1 MRGKRSKSQLLKLS
15 MEANLHYQLSYR
27 LSAIDFLERPSLL
40 EKPQL
45 QSLDTFLPYFH
56 CYFCW
61 VSGYEDGYASY
72 RQ

>member
-27 LSAIDFLERPSLL
+27 LSALDFLETYLFIRKASVA
-40 EKPQL
+40 KFRYIFAIF
-45 QSLDTFLPYFH
+45 SFF
-56 CYFCW
+56 FCW

>member
-1 MRGKRSKSQLLKLS
+1 

-27 LSAIDFLERPSLL
+27 LSALDFLETYLFIRKASVA
-40 EKPQL
+40 KF
-45 QSLDTFLPYFH
+45 LDTFLPYFH
-56 CYFCW
+56 CYFYW